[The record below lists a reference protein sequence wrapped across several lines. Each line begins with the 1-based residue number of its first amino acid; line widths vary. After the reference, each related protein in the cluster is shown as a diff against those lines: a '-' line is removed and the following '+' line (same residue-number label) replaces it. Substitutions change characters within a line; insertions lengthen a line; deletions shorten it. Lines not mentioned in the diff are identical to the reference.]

1 MTSVLL
7 TKESQVALW
16 KYLSAVLERDGL
28 SVKIL
33 TDHEEFYSYVEAHQF
48 NEIDFVLV
56 DMSSIQLDSF
66 NPYSL
71 FLDEGILVP
80 VVVYNDPFPQPDQRA
95 FYWALKN
102 EEYFNPIFTVPKLS
116 KYSSIWTRIQNL
128 LGSPEINPYVSCICR
143 EKEFSPDGTGENLDD
158 FLRRHHPGGLKEKL
172 ICYLY
177 DRKNRKAAVSE
188 ICMYLWNEDSQKTRR
203 HLCSLVHDLRNFL
216 EGRNVSFMKLLR
228 VSKENYMLAVNSA
241 GT

>member
-7 TKESQVALW
+7 TKDSQVAVW
-16 KYLSAVLERDGL
+16 KYLSSILEKDGL
-28 SVKIL
+28 SVKIM

-56 DMSSIQLDSF
+56 DMSSVQLDSF

-71 FLDEGILVP
+71 FLDEGILIP
-80 VVVYNDPFPQPDQRA
+80 VVVYNDPFPQCDRRA

-102 EEYFNPIFTVPKLS
+102 EEYFNPIFTVSKLA
-116 KYSSIWTRIQNL
+116 KYSTIWIRLQNL
-128 LGSPEINPYVSCICR
+128 LESPEINPYINCICR
-143 EKEFSPDGTGENLDD
+143 EKEFSPEGNVSSFED
-158 FLRRHHPGGLKEKL
+158 FLRKNHLGGLKEKL
-172 ICYLY
+172 ISYLY

-203 HLCSLVHDLRNFL
+203 HLCTLVHELRNFL
-216 EGRNVSFMKLLR
+216 KNKNVTFLQLLR
-228 VSKENYMLAVNSA
+228 VSKETYMLSVISA
-241 GT
+241 G